1 MTQPQ
6 ANPTPPRRNQRAS
19 RRQPPKGST
28 KVRATRNA
36 LGLGS
41 NVAVSLLD
49 LSETGV
55 RLLLKENLRIGQ
67 EFELTLESAAS
78 RPVRA
83 VAQVIW
89 SIATAEGQFCVG
101 ACFQK

>member
-1 MTQPQ
+1 
-6 ANPTPPRRNQRAS
+6 
-19 RRQPPKGST
+19 
-28 KVRATRNA
+28 
-36 LGLGS
+36 LGS

-83 VAQVIW
+83 VAQVVW

-101 ACFQK
+101 ARFQKALSYAALQALSRQ